1 MSRMQKV
8 NYRQLLSNL
17 YNPPRKAPVIVDIP
31 SMNFLMIDG
40 QGDPNT
46 AKEYQEAIQTLYP
59 VAFGVKFA
67 LKTAGIAD
75 YVVLPLEGLWW
86 VDNMEKWSMD
96 RRDEWKWTLMIMQP
110 SPVTEEYVN
119 KAIEQTKLK
128 KPVPSLSKLRFEA
141 YHEGLSVQIMYFGP
155 YSNEGSTIER
165 LHKFAHEQGYELR
178 GKHHEIYLSDPRKTV
193 ASRLKTII
201 RQPIK

>member
-1 MSRMQKV
+1 MQKI
-8 NYRQLLSNL
+8 NYRQVLSEL
-17 YNPPRKAPVIVDIP
+17 YNPPRKVPAIVDVP

-46 AKEYQEAIQTLYP
+46 TKEYQEAIQTLYP

-67 LKTAGIAD
+67 LKKAGLAD

-86 VDNMEKWSMD
+86 VDDMAEWSMD
-96 RRDEWKWTLMIMQP
+96 RRDEWKWTIMIMQP
-110 SPVTEEYVN
+110 SPVTEEYVDR
-119 KAIEQTKLK
+119 AVEEVKLK
-128 KPVPSLSKLRFEA
+128 KPVPALSKLRFEP

-155 YSNEGSTIER
+155 FAEEGPTIEK
-165 LHKFAHEQGYELR
+165 LHEFARDQGYELR
-178 GKHHEIYLSDPRKTV
+178 GKHHEIYLSDPRRTAAAK
-193 ASRLKTII
+193 LKTII